1 MITTNKEDEMYFNSK
16 DLRSMI
22 DQAEDQELEVE
33 VEWNLD
39 FPELI
44 ESIWIEGMLIENT
57 QIDDELELAREDAE
71 VYASDEREANNYY
84 RG

>member
-1 MITTNKEDEMYFNSK
+1 MITTNKEDERYRNSK
-16 DLRSMI
+16 DLRSMT

-44 ESIWIEGMLIENT
+44 ERIWIEGMLIENT

>member
-33 VEWNLD
+33 VEWNAD

-44 ESIWIEGMLIENT
+44 ERIWIEGMLIENT

-71 VYASDEREANNYY
+71 VYVSDEREANNYY

>member
-33 VEWNLD
+33 VEWNAD

-44 ESIWIEGMLIENT
+44 ERIWIEGMLIENT

-71 VYASDEREANNYY
+71 VYSGDEREANNYY

>member
-33 VEWNLD
+33 VEWNAD

-44 ESIWIEGMLIENT
+44 ERIWIEGMLIENT

-71 VYASDEREANNYY
+71 VYASDEREANNYS

>member
-33 VEWNLD
+33 VELNLD

>member
-1 MITTNKEDEMYFNSK
+1 MITTNKEDEMDFNSK

-22 DQAEDQELEVE
+22 DQAEDQELTVE
-33 VEWNLD
+33 VEWNSD
-39 FPELI
+39 FTELI
-44 ESIWIEGMLIENT
+44 ERIWIEGMLIENT

-71 VYASDEREANNYY
+71 VYSSDEREANNYY

>member
-1 MITTNKEDEMYFNSK
+1 MITTNKEDEMDFNSK

-44 ESIWIEGMLIENT
+44 EGIWIEGMLIENT

>member
-1 MITTNKEDEMYFNSK
+1 MNTTNKEDEMDFNSK

-44 ESIWIEGMLIENT
+44 ERIWIEGMLIENT

-71 VYASDEREANNYY
+71 VYSSDEREAKNYY

>member
-1 MITTNKEDEMYFNSK
+1 MITTNKEDEMDFNSN

-22 DQAEDQELEVE
+22 DQAEEQELEVE

-57 QIDDELELAREDAE
+57 QIEDELELAREDAE

>member
-16 DLRSMI
+16 DLRGMI

-33 VEWNLD
+33 VEWNAD

-44 ESIWIEGMLIENT
+44 ERIWIEGMLIENT

>member
-33 VEWNLD
+33 VEWNAEIH
-39 FPELI
+39 ELI
-44 ESIWIEGMLIENT
+44 ERIWIEGMLIENT

>member
-33 VEWNLD
+33 VEWNAD

-44 ESIWIEGMLIENT
+44 ERIWIEGMLIENT

>member
-44 ESIWIEGMLIENT
+44 ESIWIEGMLLENT

>member
-33 VEWNLD
+33 VEWNAD

-44 ESIWIEGMLIENT
+44 ERIWIEGMLIENT
-57 QIDDELELAREDAE
+57 QIDDELELACEDAE

>member
-1 MITTNKEDEMYFNSK
+1 MNTTNKEDDMDFNSK

-44 ESIWIEGMLIENT
+44 ERVWIEGMLIENT

-71 VYASDEREANNYY
+71 VYSSDEREANNYY

>member
-71 VYASDEREANNYY
+71 VYSGDEREANNYY

>member
-1 MITTNKEDEMYFNSK
+1 MITTNKEDEMYFNRK

-22 DQAEDQELEVE
+22 DQAADQELEVE
-33 VEWNLD
+33 AERNAD
-39 FPELI
+39 FRELI
-44 ESIWIEGMLIENT
+44 ECIWIEGMLIENT

>member
-44 ESIWIEGMLIENT
+44 ERIWIEGMLIENT

>member
-33 VEWNLD
+33 VEWNAD

-44 ESIWIEGMLIENT
+44 ECIWIEGMLIENT

>member
-1 MITTNKEDEMYFNSK
+1 MITTNNGDEMYFNSK

-22 DQAEDQELEVE
+22 DQAEDRELEVE

-44 ESIWIEGMLIENT
+44 ESIWIEGMLLENT

>member
-1 MITTNKEDEMYFNSK
+1 MYFNSK

-33 VEWNLD
+33 VEWNAD

-44 ESIWIEGMLIENT
+44 ERIWIEGMLIENT

>member
-22 DQAEDQELEVE
+22 DQAEDQGLEVE
-33 VEWNLD
+33 VEWNAD

-44 ESIWIEGMLIENT
+44 ERIWIEGMLIENT

>member
-1 MITTNKEDEMYFNSK
+1 MITTSKEDEMDFNSK

-33 VEWNLD
+33 VEWNTD

-44 ESIWIEGMLIENT
+44 ERIWIEGMLIENT

>member
-22 DQAEDQELEVE
+22 YQAEDQELEVE

-71 VYASDEREANNYY
+71 VYSGDEREANNYY

>member
-33 VEWNLD
+33 VEWNTD

-44 ESIWIEGMLIENT
+44 ERIWIEGMLIENT